1 MVYLRIDENS
11 VQAKLMLEYLKM
23 MTYVEVIQKEDVPNK
38 ETLEAMQEAEKGS
51 LKKYKDIK
59 SLMEDL
65 NN

>member
-38 ETLEAMQEAEKGS
+38 ETLKAMKEAEKGG

-59 SLMEDL
+59 SLMVDL

>member
-11 VQAKLMLEYLKM
+11 VQAKLMQEYLKM

-38 ETLEAMQEAEKGS
+38 ETLKAMKEAEKGG

-59 SLMEDL
+59 SLMVDL